1 MTHITQA
8 EYDRLYTTPDVA
20 YKAMLLRGKTMTEWV
35 LERQEKRRRELA
47 KLMDENYERALR
59 GALGYMGLV
68 RPDVEK
74 LVVERCV
81 WCNSDS
87 PTIDTNI
94 GRFVGFNCHDCGAT
108 FLVEA

>member
-1 MTHITQA
+1 MTHMSPA
-8 EYDRLYTTPDVA
+8 EYDRLYARPNQE
-20 YKAMLLRGKTMTEWV
+20 YKDLLLRGKTMTEWLLV
-35 LERQEKRRRELA
+35 RQEKRRLELA
-47 KLMDENYERALR
+47 KLIDENYERAMR
-59 GALGYMGLV
+59 ASLGHMVLV